1 MATIGELV
9 LRVQNL
15 YSKGATSDDSRLSNR
30 LIYSKM
36 KSARAFILD
45 QYKRQMNVKNL
56 YEYLDCVSLIEVSKY
71 ECECLDLYACEQL
84 WRSEYELPKLFQ
96 FSYGHEL
103 NVFNIKIGTKKYTEI
118 PYNRIRY
125 SHAGKYPTAVSY
137 FFVKNNYLYFLDEDM
152 PEVVTVQGVFEDEE
166 EVLKFNG
173 ICNQSSQN
181 QCESI
186 LEQEFKIETKF
197 IEPMLELVIKELVLL
212 FSQMPE
218 DKTNE
223 TTETKA
229 IPQTK

>member
-15 YSKGATSDDSRLSNR
+15 YSRGAASDDSHLSNR

-45 QYKRQMNVKNL
+45 RHERQMNVKNL

-71 ECECLDLYACEQL
+71 ECECLDLYACEHL

-118 PYNRIRY
+118 PYHRIRN
-125 SHAGKYPTAVSY
+125 SHARKYPTAVSY

-152 PEVVTVQGVFEDEE
+152 PEVVTAQGVFEDEE

-173 ICNQSSQN
+173 ICNQSSQK

-223 TTETKA
+223 TAETKA

>member
-9 LRVQNL
+9 LRVQYL
-15 YSKGATSDDSRLSNR
+15 YSRGAASDDSRLSNR

-45 QYKRQMNVKNL
+45 RHIRQMNVKNL

-84 WRSEYELPKLFQ
+84 WRSEYKLPKLFQ

-118 PYNRIRY
+118 PYNRIRH

-152 PEVVTVQGVFEDEE
+152 PEVVTAQGVFEDEE

-173 ICNQSSQN
+173 ICNQSSQK

-223 TTETKA
+223 TAETKA
-229 IPQTK
+229 ISQTK